1 LNGDIIKW
9 ARRSQE
15 GQGKN
20 QNTFQKVEDARR
32 ELSAVPTEQMQALE
46 LKHQAEKVDD
56 NALYDCERGGRG
68 GK

>member
-1 LNGDIIKW
+1 
-9 ARRSQE
+9 
-15 GQGKN
+15 
-20 QNTFQKVEDARR
+20 
-32 ELSAVPTEQMQALE
+32 MQALE